1 MTAVLAQV
9 LIRLESAEC
18 PQLTM
23 TLRSQY
29 LYFGVLALGFLVVSF
44 SCHYSKP
51 IEFDASESQPQ
62 DKSVIYPWTGDPD
75 CQHFPVQVFIQI
87 L

>member
-1 MTAVLAQV
+1 
-9 LIRLESAEC
+9 
-18 PQLTM
+18 M

-29 LYFGVLALGFLVVSF
+29 FYFGVLALGFLVVSF

-51 IEFDASESQPQ
+51 IEFDASESKQP

-75 CQHFPVQVFIQI
+75 CQHFPVQVIYSFQFYNIEPGKCLSLDLFIEK
-87 L
+87 

>member
-1 MTAVLAQV
+1 
-9 LIRLESAEC
+9 
-18 PQLTM
+18 M

-29 LYFGVLALGFLVVSF
+29 FYFGVLALGFLVVSF